1 MPKHLCS
8 QLRVTSVVCYPH
20 TCPGASPKH
29 QGPQDPASPRGSA
42 WAADGPITDTSRPC
56 SWPAPVARLSPASEG
71 QVLAWVGLE
80 LPAGGSLAVGAGG
93 RTAWQSVGSAG
104 VRTGCSPEYPGRAGQ
119 AGQGL
124 GHLTATT
131 PP

>member
-42 WAADGPITDTSRPC
+42 RAADGPITDTSRPC
-56 SWPAPVARLSPASEG
+56 SWPAPVAWLSPASEG
-71 QVLAWVGLE
+71 QVLAWLGLE
-80 LPAGGSLAVGAGG
+80 LPAGGSLAVGAGDTQPGKVWALQACGLAAVLSTRGERG
-93 RTAWQSVGSAG
+93 R
-104 VRTGCSPEYPGRAGQ
+104 PGRAWGI
-119 AGQGL
+119 
-124 GHLTATT
+124 
-131 PP
+131 